1 MRAEVCTLWNHVCVL
16 RVVSRRLPSQERS
29 HYTVKR
35 ICSIFDSSSVP
46 HHFFSRKVGRCFGG
60 DTDLLG
66 AVEEM
71 AFQLE
76 SEYAVEK
83 PDVEH
88 QWIIGGQRRT
98 RTVTEIQRR
107 TCEPNHRE
115 PKSTRKDLRCHNA
128 SSVRRSAV
136 RTRLSGCPQRQS

>member
-1 MRAEVCTLWNHVCVL
+1 MCTLWNHVCVL
-16 RVVSRRLPSQERS
+16 RAVSRDFQAKKGHITRS
-29 HYTVKR
+29 NAFVQFLIPAPYHIT
-35 ICSIFDSSSVP
+35 SSVA
-46 HHFFSRKVGRCFGG
+46 KLGRCFGG

-71 AFQLE
+71 AFQHE

-88 QWIIGGQRRT
+88 QWIFVGQRRT